1 VVGLAAAFGSGAM
14 TNSIGEFEDAELFL
28 VTGSNTTAQHPLI
41 GSRMIN
47 AVERGAKL
55 LLIDPRE
62 IPLARFAALH
72 LRQNI
77 GTDVAVLNG
86 IMNIIIEEGLF
97 DREYVE
103 NRTEGFEQLRA
114 LVSRYSSRVVE
125 KISGIDRHDLEK
137 AARMYAA
144 ADKAMIVYAMG
155 ITQHTTGTDNVKSCA
170 NLAMLT
176 GHVGRP
182 STGVNPLRGQNNVQ
196 GACDM
201 GALPNV
207 FSGYQPVA
215 DAAARKKFEEAWGV
229 QGLDDKPG
237 LTIGEMMTAALRGE
251 VRALYVMGENPMM
264 SDPDTSHIEQALSS
278 LDFLVVQ
285 DIFLSETAAKAD
297 VVLPAASFAERDGTY
312 TNTERRVQL
321 SRKAVSP
328 PGLAR
333 QDWEIIREVSQLSG
347 YPMDYSS
354 TADIMK
360 EINVL
365 TPSYAGI
372 TYSRLETSHGLQWPC
387 PNEEHPG
394 TAYLHRDRFSKGRGT
409 FLPCDFRP
417 VAEPPDEEYDFTLTT
432 GRIYFHYH
440 TGTMTRRIS
449 LLSREAPA
457 ALVEIHPEDAK
468 RLGIRNN
475 DMVEITS
482 RRGSVKARAEVTK
495 CVPKKVVFSTFHFH
509 ESPINALT
517 NPALDPSAKIPEYKG
532 CAVKVRRCV

>member
-1 VVGLAAAFGSGAM
+1 MVGLAAAFGSGAM
-14 TNSIGEFEDAELFL
+14 TNSIGEFEDADLFL

-41 GSRMIN
+41 GSRMIY

-86 IMNIIIEEGLF
+86 MMNIIIEEGLW

-103 NRTEGFEQLRA
+103 NRTEGFEQLQA
-114 LVSRYSSRVVE
+114 LVSRYGPRVVE
-125 KISGIDRHDLEK
+125 KISGIDRRDLEK

-215 DAAARKKFEEAWGV
+215 DAAVRKKFEEAWGV
-229 QGLDDKPG
+229 RGLDEKPG
-237 LTIGEMMTAALRGE
+237 LTISDMMAAALKGD
-251 VRALYVMGENPMM
+251 VKALYVMGENPMM

-285 DIFLSETAAKAD
+285 DIFLSETAQKAD

-321 SRKAVSP
+321 SRQAVFP
-328 PGLAR
+328 PGLAWP
-333 QDWEIIREVSQLSG
+333 DWKIICEVSRLSG
-347 YPMDYSS
+347 YPMDYGS
-354 TADIMK
+354 TADIMR
-360 EINVL
+360 EINRL

-372 TYSRLETSHGLQWPC
+372 TYPRLEASHGLQWPC

-417 VAEPPDEEYDFTLTT
+417 LAEAPDEEYDLLLTT

-449 LLSREAPA
+449 TLAREAPEA
-457 ALVEIHPEDAK
+457 RIEIHPDDAK
-468 RLGIRNN
+468 RLEIRNN
-475 DMVEITS
+475 DMVEIAS
-482 RRGSVKARAEVTK
+482 RRGSAKARAEVTNR
-495 CVPKKVVFSTFHFH
+495 VPKGVVFSTFHFH
-509 ESPINALT
+509 ETPINSLT

-532 CAVKVRRCV
+532 CAVKVRKCV

>member
-14 TNSIGEFEDAELFL
+14 TNSIGEFEDADLFL

-86 IMNIIIEEGLF
+86 MMNIIIEEGLF

-103 NRTEGFEQLRA
+103 NRTEGFEQLKT
-114 LVSRYSSRVVE
+114 LVSRYSPRVVE

-170 NLAMLT
+170 SLAMLT

-215 DAAARKKFEEAWGV
+215 DAAARKKFEDAWGV
-229 QGLDDKPG
+229 SGLDDKPG
-237 LTIGEMMTAALRGE
+237 LTIAEMMTAALRGE

-321 SRKAVSP
+321 SRKAVP
-328 PGLAR
+328 PPRSGPAGLEGHLR
-333 QDWEIIREVSQLSG
+333 GE
-347 YPMDYSS
+347 P
-354 TADIMK
+354 
-360 EINVL
+360 
-365 TPSYAGI
+365 PF
-372 TYSRLETSHGLQWPC
+372 RLPHGLRLHGRHHEGDQSADAFLRGDHLSPARSL
-387 PNEEHPG
+387 PRSAMALPQRRAPG
-394 TAYLHRDRFSKGRGT
+394 HG
-409 FLPCDFRP
+409 LPAPGP
-417 VAEPPDEEYDFTLTT
+417 VFQRQGD
-432 GRIYFHYH
+432 
-440 TGTMTRRIS
+440 
-449 LLSREAPA
+449 
-457 ALVEIHPEDAK
+457 V
-468 RLGIRNN
+468 
-475 DMVEITS
+475 
-482 RRGSVKARAEVTK
+482 
-495 CVPKKVVFSTFHFH
+495 
-509 ESPINALT
+509 SPL
-517 NPALDPSAKIPEYKG
+517 
-532 CAVKVRRCV
+532 

>member
-1 VVGLAAAFGSGAM
+1 
-14 TNSIGEFEDAELFL
+14 
-28 VTGSNTTAQHPLI
+28 
-41 GSRMIN
+41 
-47 AVERGAKL
+47 
-55 LLIDPRE
+55 
-62 IPLARFAALH
+62 
-72 LRQNI
+72 
-77 GTDVAVLNG
+77 
-86 IMNIIIEEGLF
+86 
-97 DREYVE
+97 
-103 NRTEGFEQLRA
+103 
-114 LVSRYSSRVVE
+114 
-125 KISGIDRHDLEK
+125 
-137 AARMYAA
+137 
-144 ADKAMIVYAMG
+144 
-155 ITQHTTGTDNVKSCA
+155 
-170 NLAMLT
+170 
-176 GHVGRP
+176 
-182 STGVNPLRGQNNVQ
+182 
-196 GACDM
+196 
-201 GALPNV
+201 V

-237 LTIGEMMTAALRGE
+237 LTIAEMMTAALRGE

-285 DIFLSETAAKAD
+285 DIFLSETAEKAD

-321 SRKAVSP
+321 SRRAVSP

-333 QDWEIIREVSQLSG
+333 PDWEIICEVSRLSG

-360 EINVL
+360 EINLL

-372 TYSRLETSHGLQWPC
+372 TYPRLETSHGLQWPC

-509 ESPINALT
+509 ESPINVLT

-532 CAVKVRRCV
+532 CAVKVRKCV